1 MGATFPPYHFIRN
14 GIDESSERRL
24 KKMPMYVR
32 FQTSKELQ
40 DLAYEL
46 IEKARDGG
54 KLGKGA
60 NEATKYVERGQA
72 KIVVMAEDVTP
83 EEILAHMPILCE
95 EKNVPYTYVPSKEEL
110 GNAAGLGIPTSA
122 IAVVNPGREKDLVEN
137 IVKKLESV
145 KKQG

>member
-1 MGATFPPYHFIRN
+1 
-14 GIDESSERRL
+14 
-24 KKMPMYVR
+24 MPMYVR

-54 KLGKGA
+54 KIGKGA

-72 KIVVMAEDVTP
+72 KIVIMAEDVTP
-83 EEILAHMPILCE
+83 EEILAHMPLLCE
-95 EKNVPYTYVPSKEEL
+95 EKNVPYTYVPSKETL
-110 GNAAGLGIPTSA
+110 GNSAGLGIPTSA
-122 IAVVNPGREKDLVEN
+122 IAIVNPGREKDLVEN
-137 IVKKLESV
+137 IIKKLETV

>member
-1 MGATFPPYHFIRN
+1 
-14 GIDESSERRL
+14 
-24 KKMPMYVR
+24 MPMYVR

-54 KLGKGA
+54 KLGQGV

-72 KIVVMAEDVTP
+72 KIVIMAEDVTP
-83 EEILAHMPILCE
+83 EEILAHMPLLCE
-95 EKNVPYTYVPSKEEL
+95 EKNIPYTYVPSKEEL

-122 IAVVNPGREKDLVEN
+122 IAIVNPGREKDLVEN
-137 IVKKLESV
+137 IIKKIESV
-145 KKQG
+145 KKSG